1 MGAGGGSWVGEWSW
15 GGWGAGPVLV
25 HAALAGSSAQLQA
38 RQAGGMLSVPALLLR
53 HIRKKGH
60 PHPGNAI
67 LREAKQETWTPS
79 HVTGIS
85 QGQLQRCPGLDK
97 KWERKA
103 APRSRYVDSLTR
115 VHK

>member
-1 MGAGGGSWVGEWSW
+1 MQPLLRHGC
-15 GGWGAGPVLV
+15 GGWGWQLGRGAELGGRLCPGTCCVSREQCP
-25 HAALAGSSAQLQA
+25 AAS
-38 RQAGGMLSVPALLLR
+38 QAGGVLSVPALLTLT
-53 HIRKKGH
+53 HQKEGA

-97 KWERKA
+97 K
-103 APRSRYVDSLTR
+103 
-115 VHK
+115 